1 MRFYHAKIEYE
12 LFLYTDKSTEET
24 ADDLIRVKIF
34 NESDFVEVLLNN
46 FTQPSKNV
54 HKLKFESKKIGA
66 IEGVQ
71 FLDNIAEVPVPEWTI
86 RKVRIVSNS
95 VNYEFVTN
103 LFLPDIRYKPNET
116 KSVFINSITS
126 DYDPNSLKLEILTGA
141 NFITAYTTLD
151 LEFFTLRGNSTG
163 KITIPAEEVR
173 TVIALKIWHNFK
185 FRPKQHKV
193 YNIGGVNLDGQPIS
207 ELRVNCPSQVFIS
220 EVKIFCSSIHDQ
232 SESFIVDHLFP
243 GEKKSSIKAQYS
255 KYSCTIQAGFFRLVS
270 RLVYAIEL

>member
-1 MRFYHAKIEYE
+1 MRFHHAKIEYE

-24 ADDLIRVKIF
+24 VDDLIRVKIF

-173 TVIALKIWHNFK
+173 TVIALKI
-185 FRPKQHKV
+185 
-193 YNIGGVNLDGQPIS
+193 
-207 ELRVNCPSQVFIS
+207 
-220 EVKIFCSSIHDQ
+220 
-232 SESFIVDHLFP
+232 
-243 GEKKSSIKAQYS
+243 
-255 KYSCTIQAGFFRLVS
+255 
-270 RLVYAIEL
+270 